1 MKPVVSNTTPLRYL
15 IEIDA
20 IHVLPFLFEKIV
32 VPPVVI
38 QELSHPRTPKK
49 VREYMTSLPKWI
61 EIRSVSIEDPTLD
74 ILDPGERD
82 AILLAESLQAAGILL
97 DEKLAREI
105 AEQKG
110 LRCIGTLRVLA
121 DAAKEEQIDLTQ
133 AIALLTQTTFRVQQK
148 LIEKI
153 LKEI

>member
-49 VREYMTSLPKWI
+49 VREYMTSLPK
-61 EIRSVSIEDPTLD
+61 RLVCPH
-74 ILDPGERD
+74 
-82 AILLAESLQAAGILL
+82 
-97 DEKLAREI
+97 LARMNFWKEGGVNGAKRSI
-105 AEQKG
+105 APD
-110 LRCIGTLRVLA
+110 VF
-121 DAAKEEQIDLTQ
+121 
-133 AIALLTQTTFRVQQK
+133 TTSPT
-148 LIEKI
+148 
-153 LKEI
+153 